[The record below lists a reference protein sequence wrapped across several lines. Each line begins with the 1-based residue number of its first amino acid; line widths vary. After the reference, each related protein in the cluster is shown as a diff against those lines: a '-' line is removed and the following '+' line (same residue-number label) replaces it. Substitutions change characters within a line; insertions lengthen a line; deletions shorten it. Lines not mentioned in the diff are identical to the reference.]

1 MYIEKDGL
9 VGKTKDPNAP
19 RTAAIASSNRRRST
33 TLQKQRTL
41 WNEAKCE
48 SAVTMLLLPHDTPLW
63 SRCNCK
69 FRGGEVEILAEKF
82 KNVSVGVW
90 AQNQNLIH
98 YQCLIRKAP

>member
-1 MYIEKDGL
+1 MHPELLQLHRPTDDG
-9 VGKTKDPNAP
+9 VRPAKNNAHCGMK
-19 RTAAIASSNRRRST
+19 RN
-33 TLQKQRTL
+33 
-41 WNEAKCE
+41 CE